1 VTLAFPAVN
10 LKRPRQPSLLRAV
23 RATRLGDWTGAS
35 LERDLSQ
42 AAAGLFGA
50 EGEGRHT
57 VTLAT
62 TPAEYR
68 AVLDAADVT
77 TNGSEA
83 LRALGEGTSTV
94 SGATA
99 LSAAAEYLV
108 GEFATP
114 LVGAQVLRAMPE
126 VNVLPVAA
134 NVAEFPR
141 VSAVGQAQTVAENTG
156 ATLSDFVPLLGEV
169 AIRKSI
175 RLLLTSSEVFADAA
189 DPTSRGESFLGP
201 LGSEVLFQRAL
212 SFELGAWLD
221 LAELEGTG
229 TGSLIR
235 GIRNFTGTTTSSW
248 IAPTNGG
255 TPGGDDLAAMI
266 QDIFTANATPTALVM
281 HPRTFFRI
289 ARLKDSTGAWL
300 FPALAAAASS
310 EVVDYSKPRRVGSLW
325 GASLWVT
332 TSVPITETQGSSN
345 LATHILYGDFSKI
358 WILAR
363 QGIELFFS
371 PEYAMN
377 QDAWV
382 IRATARETV
391 IPSQPLAFSVAS
403 GIV

>member
-1 VTLAFPAVN
+1 M
-10 LKRPRQPSLLRAV
+10 
-23 RATRLGDWTGAS
+23 RLGDWAGAS
-35 LERDLSQ
+35 LERDLSE
-42 AAAGLFGA
+42 AAAGLFG
-50 EGEGRHT
+50 GEPGRHT
-57 VTLAT
+57 LHLST

-77 TNGSEA
+77 TNWSEA

-94 SGATA
+94 AGATA
-99 LSAAAEYLV
+99 LSIAAEYLD
-108 GEFATP
+108 GEFAMP

-126 VNVLPVAA
+126 VTVLPVTS

-141 VSAVGQAQTVAENTG
+141 VSAVGSAQTLAENTG
-156 ATLSDFVPLLGEV
+156 ATLSDFTPLLGEV
-169 AIRKSI
+169 PIRKSI
-175 RLLLTSSEVFADAA
+175 RLLLTSSELYADAG
-189 DPTSRGESFLGP
+189 DPTSAGESSLGRV
-201 LGSEVLFQRAL
+201 GAEALFQRAL
-212 SFELGAWLD
+212 SFELAAWLD
-221 LAELEGTG
+221 AQELEGAG

-235 GIRNFTGTTTSSW
+235 GIRNLTGMTTSSW
-248 IAPTNGG
+248 IAAPNGA
-255 TPGGDDLAAMI
+255 TPGGDDLALMLL
-266 QDIFTANATPTALVM
+266 DIFTANAVPTALVM
-281 HPRTFFRI
+281 HPRTFFKT
-289 ARLKDSTGAWL
+289 ARLKDTTGGWL

-310 EVVDYSKPRRVGSLW
+310 DVLDYSKPRRVGSLW

-345 LATHILYGDFSKI
+345 IATHILYGDFSKL

-377 QDAWV
+377 QDSWA

-391 IPSQPLAFSVAS
+391 IPSQPAAFSVAT